1 MGGHA
6 GAGLPAAL
14 GGAGTKRGGA
24 KCGGRAGP
32 GRSAALSEAGIGDQR
47 QPIVEGMDLPM
58 ASGQFDR
65 DAARRNDANYLH
77 LLKNSPN
84 TSYILVTARGEVAIK
99 SAHVYGQAP
108 HGGLTPPDLA
118 NMEAEQLLELSHAQL
133 AQLPF
138 STKEPYYLGKYGEKS
153 YLALRVEAPDQAPS
167 QQLEENWPCH
177 FAPLRAVAGML
188 EPYQGELAAAAVAL
202 ATWDKNTKFCERC
215 GASLEIACAGWE
227 KHCTACAHVT
237 YPRTDPAIIVAIT
250 DDAERLLL
258 IHGATW
264 QPGRYSVVAGFVEA
278 GESLEAAVAREALEE
293 TGIKISQASY
303 CASQPWPFP
312 RSLMFAFTARAGGQ
326 QEPKA
331 DMQEVGHA
339 FWASREEFTQLVL
352 EGKVIVPGRASSG
365 HALVRAWYG
374 RELPQPR

>member
-1 MGGHA
+1 
-6 GAGLPAAL
+6 
-14 GGAGTKRGGA
+14 
-24 KCGGRAGP
+24 
-32 GRSAALSEAGIGDQR
+32 
-47 QPIVEGMDLPM
+47 M
-58 ASGQFDR
+58 ATGQFDR
-65 DAARRNDANYLH
+65 DAARRNDANYLNS
-77 LLKNSPN
+77 LKDSPN

-99 SAHVYGQAP
+99 SDHVYGQAP
-108 HGGLTPPDLA
+108 HGGLTPPDA
-118 NMEAEQLLELSHAQL
+118 HMEAEQLLELSHAQV

-138 STKEPYYLGKYGEKS
+138 SPQELYYLGKYGEKS
-153 YLALRVEAPDQAPS
+153 YLALRVEASS
-167 QQLEENWPCH
+167 QQLEENWQHC

-215 GASLEIACAGWE
+215 GASLKLACAGWE
-227 KHCTACAHVT
+227 KHCSACAHIT

-278 GESLEAAVAREALEE
+278 GESLEAAVVREALEE

-303 CASQPWPFP
+303 CSSQPWPFP
-312 RSLMFAFTARAGGQ
+312 RSLMFAFTARAAGQ

-339 FWASREEFTQLVL
+339 FWVSREEFTQLVL
-352 EGKVIVPGRASSG
+352 AGKVIVPGRASSG

>member
-1 MGGHA
+1 
-6 GAGLPAAL
+6 
-14 GGAGTKRGGA
+14 
-24 KCGGRAGP
+24 
-32 GRSAALSEAGIGDQR
+32 
-47 QPIVEGMDLPM
+47 MDLPM

-65 DAARRNDANYLH
+65 DAARRNDANYLNS
-77 LLKNSPN
+77 LKDLPN

-99 SAHVYGQAP
+99 SDHVYGQAP

-118 NMEAEQLLELSHAQL
+118 HMEAEQLLELSHAQV

-138 STKEPYYLGKYGEKS
+138 SPQEPYYLGKYGEKS
-153 YLALRVEAPDQAPS
+153 YLALRVEAPS
-167 QQLEENWPCH
+167 QQLEENWQHC

-215 GASLEIACAGWE
+215 GASLKLACAGWE
-227 KHCTACAHVT
+227 KHCTACAHIT

-278 GESLEAAVAREALEE
+278 GESLEAAVVREALEE

-303 CASQPWPFP
+303 CSSQPWPFP

-339 FWASREEFTQLVL
+339 FWVSREEFTQLVL

>member
-1 MGGHA
+1 
-6 GAGLPAAL
+6 
-14 GGAGTKRGGA
+14 
-24 KCGGRAGP
+24 
-32 GRSAALSEAGIGDQR
+32 
-47 QPIVEGMDLPM
+47 M

-65 DAARRNDANYLH
+65 DAARRNDANYLNS
-77 LLKNSPN
+77 LKDSPN

-118 NMEAEQLLELSHAQL
+118 HMEAEQLLELNHAQV

-138 STKEPYYLGKYGEKS
+138 SIQEPYYLGKYGEKS
-153 YLALRVEAPDQAPS
+153 YLALRVEAPS
-167 QQLEENWPCH
+167 QQLEENWQHC

-215 GASLEIACAGWE
+215 GASLKLACAGWE
-227 KHCTACAHVT
+227 KHCTACAHIT

-303 CASQPWPFP
+303 CSSQPWPFP

-331 DMQEVGHA
+331 DTQEVGHA
-339 FWASREEFTQLVL
+339 FWVSREEFTQLVL
-352 EGKVIVPGRASSG
+352 EGRVIVPGRASSG

>member
-1 MGGHA
+1 
-6 GAGLPAAL
+6 
-14 GGAGTKRGGA
+14 
-24 KCGGRAGP
+24 
-32 GRSAALSEAGIGDQR
+32 
-47 QPIVEGMDLPM
+47 M

-65 DAARRNDANYLH
+65 DAVRRNDANYLNS
-77 LLKNSPN
+77 LKDSPN

-99 SAHVYGQAP
+99 SDHVYGQAP

-118 NMEAEQLLELSHAQL
+118 HMEAEQLLELSHAQV

-138 STKEPYYLGKYGEKS
+138 SPQEPYYLGKYGEKS
-153 YLALRVEAPDQAPS
+153 YLALRVEAPS
-167 QQLEENWPCH
+167 QQLEEDWPCH

-188 EPYQGELAAAAVAL
+188 EPYQGDLAAAAVAL

-215 GASLEIACAGWE
+215 GASLKLACAGWE
-227 KHCTACAHVT
+227 KHCTACAHIT

-278 GESLEAAVAREALEE
+278 GESLEAAVVREALEE

-303 CASQPWPFP
+303 CSSQPWPFP

>member
-1 MGGHA
+1 
-6 GAGLPAAL
+6 
-14 GGAGTKRGGA
+14 
-24 KCGGRAGP
+24 
-32 GRSAALSEAGIGDQR
+32 
-47 QPIVEGMDLPM
+47 M

-65 DAARRNDANYLH
+65 DAVRRNDANYLNS
-77 LLKNSPN
+77 LKDSPN
-84 TSYILVTARGEVAIK
+84 TSYILVTACGEVAIK
-99 SAHVYGQAP
+99 SDHVYGQAP

-118 NMEAEQLLELSHAQL
+118 HMEAEQLLELSHAQV

-138 STKEPYYLGKYGEKS
+138 SPQEPYYLGKYGEKS
-153 YLALRVEAPDQAPS
+153 YLALRVEAPS
-167 QQLEENWPCH
+167 QQLEENCQYC

-215 GASLEIACAGWE
+215 GASLELACAGWE
-227 KHCTACAHVT
+227 KHCTACAYIT

-250 DDAERLLL
+250 DDAGRLLL

-278 GESLEAAVAREALEE
+278 GESLEAAVVREALEE

-303 CASQPWPFP
+303 CSSQPWPFP

-339 FWASREEFTQLVL
+339 FWVSREEFTQLVL

-365 HALVRAWYG
+365 HALVRDWYG

>member
-1 MGGHA
+1 
-6 GAGLPAAL
+6 
-14 GGAGTKRGGA
+14 
-24 KCGGRAGP
+24 
-32 GRSAALSEAGIGDQR
+32 
-47 QPIVEGMDLPM
+47 M

-108 HGGLTPPDLA
+108 RGGLTPPDLA
-118 NMEAEQLLELSHAQL
+118 NMEAEQLLELNHAQV

-138 STKEPYYLGKYGEKS
+138 SPQEPYYLGKYGEKS
-153 YLALRVEAPDQAPS
+153 YLALRVEAPS
-167 QQLEENWPCH
+167 QRLEENLQHC

-215 GASLEIACAGWE
+215 GASLKLACAGWE
-227 KHCTACAHVT
+227 KHCTACAHIT

-278 GESLEAAVAREALEE
+278 GESLEAAVVREALEE
-293 TGIKISQASY
+293 TGIKVSQASY
-303 CASQPWPFP
+303 CSSQPWPFP

-339 FWASREEFTQLVL
+339 FWVSREEFTQLVL

>member
-1 MGGHA
+1 
-6 GAGLPAAL
+6 
-14 GGAGTKRGGA
+14 
-24 KCGGRAGP
+24 
-32 GRSAALSEAGIGDQR
+32 
-47 QPIVEGMDLPM
+47 M

-65 DAARRNDANYLH
+65 DAVRRNDANYLNS
-77 LLKNSPN
+77 LKDSPN

-99 SAHVYGQAP
+99 STHVYGQAP

-118 NMEAEQLLELSHAQL
+118 HMEAEQLLELSHAQV

-138 STKEPYYLGKYGEKS
+138 SPQEPYYLGKYGEKS
-153 YLALRVEAPDQAPS
+153 YLALRVEAPS
-167 QQLEENWPCH
+167 QQLEENCQYC

-215 GASLEIACAGWE
+215 GASLKLACAGWE
-227 KHCTACAHVT
+227 KHCTACAHIT

-278 GESLEAAVAREALEE
+278 GESLEAAVVREALEE
-293 TGIKISQASY
+293 TGIKVSQASY
-303 CASQPWPFP
+303 CSSQPWPFP

-339 FWASREEFTQLVL
+339 FWVSREEFTQLVL

>member
-1 MGGHA
+1 
-6 GAGLPAAL
+6 
-14 GGAGTKRGGA
+14 
-24 KCGGRAGP
+24 
-32 GRSAALSEAGIGDQR
+32 
-47 QPIVEGMDLPM
+47 M

-65 DAARRNDANYLH
+65 DAARRNDANYLNS
-77 LLKNSPN
+77 LKDSPN

-99 SAHVYGQAP
+99 SDHVYGQAP

-118 NMEAEQLLELSHAQL
+118 HMEAEQLLELNHAQV

-138 STKEPYYLGKYGEKS
+138 SPQEPYYLGKYGEKS
-153 YLALRVEAPDQAPS
+153 YLALRVEAPS
-167 QQLEENWPCH
+167 QQLEENCQYC

-215 GASLEIACAGWE
+215 GASLKLACAGWE
-227 KHCTACAHVT
+227 KHCTACAHIT

-278 GESLEAAVAREALEE
+278 GESLEAAVVREALEE

-303 CASQPWPFP
+303 CSSQPWPFP

-339 FWASREEFTQLVL
+339 FWVSREEFTQLVL

-374 RELPQPR
+374 RELPQPC

>member
-1 MGGHA
+1 
-6 GAGLPAAL
+6 
-14 GGAGTKRGGA
+14 
-24 KCGGRAGP
+24 
-32 GRSAALSEAGIGDQR
+32 
-47 QPIVEGMDLPM
+47 M

-65 DAARRNDANYLH
+65 DAARRNDANYLNS
-77 LLKNSPN
+77 LKDSPN

-99 SAHVYGQAP
+99 STHVYGQAP

-118 NMEAEQLLELSHAQL
+118 HMEAEQLLELSHAQV

-138 STKEPYYLGKYGEKS
+138 SIQEPYYLGKYGEKS
-153 YLALRVEAPDQAPS
+153 YLALRVEAPS
-167 QQLEENWPCH
+167 QQLEENWQHC
-177 FAPLRAVAGML
+177 FAPLRAVAGIL

-215 GASLEIACAGWE
+215 GASLKLACAGWE
-227 KHCTACAHVT
+227 KHCTACAHIT

-293 TGIKISQASY
+293 TGIKVSQASY
-303 CASQPWPFP
+303 CSSQPWPFP
-312 RSLMFAFTARAGGQ
+312 RSLMFAFTARASGQ
-326 QEPKA
+326 QTPKA

>member
-1 MGGHA
+1 
-6 GAGLPAAL
+6 
-14 GGAGTKRGGA
+14 
-24 KCGGRAGP
+24 
-32 GRSAALSEAGIGDQR
+32 
-47 QPIVEGMDLPM
+47 M

-65 DAARRNDANYLH
+65 DAARRNDANYLNS
-77 LLKNSPN
+77 LKDSPN

-99 SAHVYGQAP
+99 SDHVYGQAP

-118 NMEAEQLLELSHAQL
+118 NMEAEQLLELNHAQV

-138 STKEPYYLGKYGEKS
+138 SPQEPYYLGKYGEKS
-153 YLALRVEAPDQAPS
+153 YLALRVEAPS
-167 QQLEENWPCH
+167 QQLEENWQRC

-215 GASLEIACAGWE
+215 GASLKLACAGWE
-227 KHCTACAHVT
+227 KHCTACAHIT

>member
-1 MGGHA
+1 
-6 GAGLPAAL
+6 
-14 GGAGTKRGGA
+14 
-24 KCGGRAGP
+24 
-32 GRSAALSEAGIGDQR
+32 
-47 QPIVEGMDLPM
+47 M

-99 SAHVYGQAP
+99 SDHVYGQAP

-118 NMEAEQLLELSHAQL
+118 NMEAEQLLELSHAQV

-138 STKEPYYLGKYGEKS
+138 SPQEPYYLGKYGEKS
-153 YLALRVEAPDQAPS
+153 YLALRVEAPS
-167 QQLEENWPCH
+167 QQLEENWQHC

-202 ATWDKNTKFCERC
+202 AAWDKATKFCERC
-215 GASLEIACAGWE
+215 GASLKLACAGWE
-227 KHCTACAHVT
+227 KHCSACAHIT

-278 GESLEAAVAREALEE
+278 GESLEAAVVREALEE

-303 CASQPWPFP
+303 CSSQPWPFP

-339 FWASREEFTQLVL
+339 FWVSREEFTQLVL

>member
-1 MGGHA
+1 
-6 GAGLPAAL
+6 
-14 GGAGTKRGGA
+14 
-24 KCGGRAGP
+24 
-32 GRSAALSEAGIGDQR
+32 
-47 QPIVEGMDLPM
+47 M

-65 DAARRNDANYLH
+65 DAARRNDANYLNS
-77 LLKNSPN
+77 LKDSPN
-84 TSYILVTARGEVAIK
+84 TSYILVTACGEVAIK
-99 SAHVYGQAP
+99 SDHVYGQAP

-118 NMEAEQLLELSHAQL
+118 NMEAEQLLELNHAQV

-138 STKEPYYLGKYGEKS
+138 SPQEPYYLGKYGEKS
-153 YLALRVEAPDQAPS
+153 YLALRVEASS
-167 QQLEENWPCH
+167 QQLEENCQYC

-215 GASLEIACAGWE
+215 GASLKLACAGWE
-227 KHCTACAHVT
+227 KHCTACAHIT

-278 GESLEAAVAREALEE
+278 GESLEAAVVREALEE

-303 CASQPWPFP
+303 CSSQPWPFP

-339 FWASREEFTQLVL
+339 FWVSREEFTQLVL

>member
-1 MGGHA
+1 
-6 GAGLPAAL
+6 
-14 GGAGTKRGGA
+14 
-24 KCGGRAGP
+24 
-32 GRSAALSEAGIGDQR
+32 
-47 QPIVEGMDLPM
+47 M

-65 DAARRNDANYLH
+65 DAARRNDANYLNS
-77 LLKNSPN
+77 LKDSPN

-99 SAHVYGQAP
+99 STHVYGQAP
-108 HGGLTPPDLA
+108 RGGLTPPDLA
-118 NMEAEQLLELSHAQL
+118 NMEAEQLLELNHAQL

-138 STKEPYYLGKYGEKS
+138 SHQEPYYLGKYGEKS
-153 YLALRVEAPDQAPS
+153 YLALRVEASS
-167 QQLEENWPCH
+167 QQLEENCQYC

-188 EPYQGELAAAAVAL
+188 EPYQGDLAAAAVAL

-215 GASLEIACAGWE
+215 GASLKLACAGWE
-227 KHCTACAHVT
+227 KHCTACAHIT

-303 CASQPWPFP
+303 CSSQPWPFP

>member
-1 MGGHA
+1 
-6 GAGLPAAL
+6 
-14 GGAGTKRGGA
+14 
-24 KCGGRAGP
+24 
-32 GRSAALSEAGIGDQR
+32 
-47 QPIVEGMDLPM
+47 M

-65 DAARRNDANYLH
+65 DAARRNDANYLNS
-77 LLKNSPN
+77 LKDSPN

-99 SAHVYGQAP
+99 SDHVYGQAP

-118 NMEAEQLLELSHAQL
+118 HMEAEQLLELSHAQV

-138 STKEPYYLGKYGEKS
+138 SPQEPYYLGKYGEKS
-153 YLALRVEAPDQAPS
+153 YLALRVEALGQQVPKRAAGQAPS
-167 QQLEENWPCH
+167 QQLEENWQRC

-215 GASLEIACAGWE
+215 GASLKLACAGWE
-227 KHCTACAHVT
+227 KHCTACAYIT

-278 GESLEAAVAREALEE
+278 GESLEAAVVREALEE

-303 CASQPWPFP
+303 CSSQPWPFP

-339 FWASREEFTQLVL
+339 FWVSREEFTQLVL

>member
-1 MGGHA
+1 
-6 GAGLPAAL
+6 
-14 GGAGTKRGGA
+14 
-24 KCGGRAGP
+24 
-32 GRSAALSEAGIGDQR
+32 
-47 QPIVEGMDLPM
+47 M

-65 DAARRNDANYLH
+65 DAARRNDANYLNS
-77 LLKNSPN
+77 LKDSPN

-118 NMEAEQLLELSHAQL
+118 HMEAEQLLELNHAQV

-138 STKEPYYLGKYGEKS
+138 SIQEPYYLGKYGEKS
-153 YLALRVEAPDQAPS
+153 YLALRVEALGQQVPKRAAGQPSAGCQAAVAQVPEHAAGQASS
-167 QQLEENWPCH
+167 QQPEENWQHC

-215 GASLEIACAGWE
+215 GASLKLACAGWE
-227 KHCTACAHVT
+227 KHCTACAHIT

-374 RELPQPR
+374 CELPQPR

>member
-1 MGGHA
+1 
-6 GAGLPAAL
+6 
-14 GGAGTKRGGA
+14 
-24 KCGGRAGP
+24 
-32 GRSAALSEAGIGDQR
+32 
-47 QPIVEGMDLPM
+47 M

-65 DAARRNDANYLH
+65 DAARRNDANYLNS
-77 LLKNSPN
+77 LKDSPN
-84 TSYILVTARGEVAIK
+84 TSYILVTACGEVAIK
-99 SAHVYGQAP
+99 SDHVYGQAP

-118 NMEAEQLLELSHAQL
+118 HMEAEQLLELSHAQV

-138 STKEPYYLGKYGEKS
+138 SPQEPYYLGKYGEKS
-153 YLALRVEAPDQAPS
+153 YLALRVEAPS
-167 QQLEENWPCH
+167 QQLEEDWPCH

-188 EPYQGELAAAAVAL
+188 EPYQGDLAAAAVAL

-215 GASLEIACAGWE
+215 GASLKLACAGWE
-227 KHCTACAHVT
+227 KHCTACAHIT

-278 GESLEAAVAREALEE
+278 GESLEAAVVREALEE

-303 CASQPWPFP
+303 CSSQPWPFP

-339 FWASREEFTQLVL
+339 FWVSREEFTQLVL

>member
-1 MGGHA
+1 
-6 GAGLPAAL
+6 
-14 GGAGTKRGGA
+14 
-24 KCGGRAGP
+24 
-32 GRSAALSEAGIGDQR
+32 
-47 QPIVEGMDLPM
+47 M

-65 DAARRNDANYLH
+65 DAARRNDANYLNS
-77 LLKNSPN
+77 LKDSPN

-99 SAHVYGQAP
+99 SDHVYGQAP

-118 NMEAEQLLELSHAQL
+118 HMEAEQLLELSHAQV

-138 STKEPYYLGKYGEKS
+138 SPQEPYYLGKYGEKS
-153 YLALRVEAPDQAPS
+153 YLALRVEALGQQVPKRAAGQAPS
-167 QQLEENWPCH
+167 QQLEENWQRC

-215 GASLEIACAGWE
+215 GASLKLACAGWE
-227 KHCTACAHVT
+227 KHCTACAHIT
-237 YPRTDPAIIVAIT
+237 YPRTYPAIIVAIT

-278 GESLEAAVAREALEE
+278 GESLEAAVVREALEE

-303 CASQPWPFP
+303 CSSQPWPFP

-339 FWASREEFTQLVL
+339 FWVSREEFTQLVL

>member
-1 MGGHA
+1 
-6 GAGLPAAL
+6 
-14 GGAGTKRGGA
+14 
-24 KCGGRAGP
+24 
-32 GRSAALSEAGIGDQR
+32 
-47 QPIVEGMDLPM
+47 M

-65 DAARRNDANYLH
+65 DAVRRNDANYLH
-77 LLKNSPN
+77 SLKNSPN

-99 SAHVYGQAP
+99 STHVYGQAP
-108 HGGLTPPDLA
+108 RGGLTPPDLA

-138 STKEPYYLGKYGEKS
+138 SPQEPYYLGKYGEKS
-153 YLALRVEAPDQAPS
+153 YFALRVEAPS
-167 QQLEENWPCH
+167 QQLEENWQHC

-215 GASLEIACAGWE
+215 GASLKLACAGWE
-227 KHCTACAHVT
+227 KHCTACAHIT

-278 GESLEAAVAREALEE
+278 GESLEAAVVREALEE

-303 CASQPWPFP
+303 CSSQPWPFP

-339 FWASREEFTQLVL
+339 FWVSREEFTQLVL

>member
-1 MGGHA
+1 
-6 GAGLPAAL
+6 
-14 GGAGTKRGGA
+14 
-24 KCGGRAGP
+24 
-32 GRSAALSEAGIGDQR
+32 
-47 QPIVEGMDLPM
+47 M

-65 DAARRNDANYLH
+65 DAVRRNDANYLNS
-77 LLKNSPN
+77 LKDSPN

-99 SAHVYGQAP
+99 SDHVYGQAP

-118 NMEAEQLLELSHAQL
+118 NMEAEQLLELSHAQV

-138 STKEPYYLGKYGEKS
+138 SPQEPYYLGKYGEKS
-153 YLALRVEAPDQAPS
+153 YLALRVEALGQQVPKRAAGQAPS
-167 QQLEENWPCH
+167 QQLEENWQHC

-188 EPYQGELAAAAVAL
+188 EPYQGDLAAAAVAL

-215 GASLEIACAGWE
+215 GASLKLACAGWE
-227 KHCTACAHVT
+227 KHCTACAHIT

-278 GESLEAAVAREALEE
+278 GESLEAAVVREALEE

-339 FWASREEFTQLVL
+339 FWVSREEFTQLVL

>member
-1 MGGHA
+1 
-6 GAGLPAAL
+6 
-14 GGAGTKRGGA
+14 
-24 KCGGRAGP
+24 
-32 GRSAALSEAGIGDQR
+32 
-47 QPIVEGMDLPM
+47 M

-65 DAARRNDANYLH
+65 DTARRNDANYLNS
-77 LLKNSPN
+77 LKDSPN

-99 SAHVYGQAP
+99 STHVYGQAP

-118 NMEAEQLLELSHAQL
+118 NMEAEQLLELNHAQV

-138 STKEPYYLGKYGEKS
+138 SPQEPYYLGKYGEKS
-153 YLALRVEAPDQAPS
+153 YLALRVEASS
-167 QQLEENWPCH
+167 QQLEENWQHC

-188 EPYQGELAAAAVAL
+188 EPYQGELAAASVAL

-215 GASLEIACAGWE
+215 GASLELACAGWE
-227 KHCTACAHVT
+227 KRCAACAHIT

-278 GESLEAAVAREALEE
+278 GESLEAAVVREALEE

-303 CASQPWPFP
+303 CSSQPWPFP

-339 FWASREEFTQLVL
+339 FWVSREEFTQLVL

>member
-1 MGGHA
+1 M
-6 GAGLPAAL
+6 
-14 GGAGTKRGGA
+14 
-24 KCGGRAGP
+24 
-32 GRSAALSEAGIGDQR
+32 ALSVAGIGDQR
-47 QPIVEGMDLPM
+47 RPIVEGMDLPM

-65 DAARRNDANYLH
+65 DAARRNDANYLNS
-77 LLKNSPN
+77 LKDSPN

-99 SAHVYGQAP
+99 SDHVYGQAP

-118 NMEAEQLLELSHAQL
+118 NMEAEQLLELNHAQV

-138 STKEPYYLGKYGEKS
+138 SAQEPYYLGKYGEKS
-153 YLALRVEAPDQAPS
+153 YLALRVEAPS

-215 GASLEIACAGWE
+215 GASLKLACAGWE
-227 KHCTACAHVT
+227 KHCTACAHIT

-339 FWASREEFTQLVL
+339 FWVSREEFTQLVL

>member
-1 MGGHA
+1 
-6 GAGLPAAL
+6 
-14 GGAGTKRGGA
+14 
-24 KCGGRAGP
+24 
-32 GRSAALSEAGIGDQR
+32 
-47 QPIVEGMDLPM
+47 M

-77 LLKNSPN
+77 SLKNSPN

-118 NMEAEQLLELSHAQL
+118 HMEAEQLLELSHAQV

-138 STKEPYYLGKYGEKS
+138 SPQEPYYLGKYGEKS
-153 YLALRVEAPDQAPS
+153 YLALRVEAPS
-167 QQLEENWPCH
+167 QQLEENCQYC

-215 GASLEIACAGWE
+215 GASLELACAGWE
-227 KHCTACAHVT
+227 KHCTACAYIT

-250 DDAERLLL
+250 DDAGRLLL

-278 GESLEAAVAREALEE
+278 GESLEAAVVREALEE

-303 CASQPWPFP
+303 CSSQPWPFP

-339 FWASREEFTQLVL
+339 FWVSREEFTQLVL

-365 HALVRAWYG
+365 HALVRDWYG

>member
-1 MGGHA
+1 
-6 GAGLPAAL
+6 
-14 GGAGTKRGGA
+14 
-24 KCGGRAGP
+24 
-32 GRSAALSEAGIGDQR
+32 
-47 QPIVEGMDLPM
+47 M

-65 DAARRNDANYLH
+65 DAARRNDANYLNS
-77 LLKNSPN
+77 LKDSPN

-118 NMEAEQLLELSHAQL
+118 HMEAEQLLELNHAQV

-138 STKEPYYLGKYGEKS
+138 SPQEPYYLGKYGEKS
-153 YLALRVEAPDQAPS
+153 YLALRVEASS
-167 QQLEENWPCH
+167 QQLEENWQHC

-188 EPYQGELAAAAVAL
+188 EPYQGELAAASVAL

-215 GASLEIACAGWE
+215 GASLKLACAGWE
-227 KHCTACAHVT
+227 KHCTACAHIT

-278 GESLEAAVAREALEE
+278 GESLEAAVVREALEE

-303 CASQPWPFP
+303 CSSQPWPFP

-339 FWASREEFTQLVL
+339 FWVSREEFTQLVL

>member
-1 MGGHA
+1 
-6 GAGLPAAL
+6 
-14 GGAGTKRGGA
+14 
-24 KCGGRAGP
+24 
-32 GRSAALSEAGIGDQR
+32 
-47 QPIVEGMDLPM
+47 M

-65 DAARRNDANYLH
+65 DAARRNDANYLNS
-77 LLKNSPN
+77 LKDSPN

-118 NMEAEQLLELSHAQL
+118 NMEAEQLLELSHAQV

-138 STKEPYYLGKYGEKS
+138 SPQEPYYLGKYGEKS
-153 YLALRVEAPDQAPS
+153 YLALRVEASS
-167 QQLEENWPCH
+167 QQLEENWQHC

-215 GASLEIACAGWE
+215 GASLKLACAGWE
-227 KHCTACAHVT
+227 KHCTACAHIT

-278 GESLEAAVAREALEE
+278 GESLEAAVVREALEE

-303 CASQPWPFP
+303 CSSQPWPFP

-339 FWASREEFTQLVL
+339 FWVSREEFTQLVL

>member
-1 MGGHA
+1 
-6 GAGLPAAL
+6 
-14 GGAGTKRGGA
+14 
-24 KCGGRAGP
+24 
-32 GRSAALSEAGIGDQR
+32 
-47 QPIVEGMDLPM
+47 M

-65 DAARRNDANYLH
+65 DAVRRNDANYLH
-77 LLKNSPN
+77 SLKNSPN

-99 SAHVYGQAP
+99 STHVYGQAP
-108 HGGLTPPDLA
+108 RGGLTPPDLA
-118 NMEAEQLLELSHAQL
+118 NMEAEQLLELNHAQV

-138 STKEPYYLGKYGEKS
+138 SPQEPYYLGKYGEKS
-153 YLALRVEAPDQAPS
+153 YFALRVEAPS
-167 QQLEENWPCH
+167 QQLEENWQHC

-215 GASLEIACAGWE
+215 GASLKLACAGWE
-227 KHCTACAHVT
+227 KHCTACAHIT

-278 GESLEAAVAREALEE
+278 GESLEAAVVREALEE

-303 CASQPWPFP
+303 CSSQPWPFP

>member
-1 MGGHA
+1 
-6 GAGLPAAL
+6 
-14 GGAGTKRGGA
+14 
-24 KCGGRAGP
+24 
-32 GRSAALSEAGIGDQR
+32 
-47 QPIVEGMDLPM
+47 MDLPM

-65 DAARRNDANYLH
+65 DAARRNDANYLNS
-77 LLKNSPN
+77 LKDSPN

-118 NMEAEQLLELSHAQL
+118 NMEAEQLLELNHAQV

-138 STKEPYYLGKYGEKS
+138 SPQEPYYLGKYGEKS
-153 YLALRVEAPDQAPS
+153 YLALRVEAPS
-167 QQLEENWPCH
+167 QRLEENCQYC

-188 EPYQGELAAAAVAL
+188 EPYQGDLAAAAVAL

-215 GASLEIACAGWE
+215 GVSLKLACAGWE
-227 KHCTACAHVT
+227 KHCTACAHIT

-303 CASQPWPFP
+303 CSSQPWPFP

-339 FWASREEFTQLVL
+339 FWVSREEFTQLVL

>member
-1 MGGHA
+1 
-6 GAGLPAAL
+6 
-14 GGAGTKRGGA
+14 
-24 KCGGRAGP
+24 
-32 GRSAALSEAGIGDQR
+32 
-47 QPIVEGMDLPM
+47 M

-65 DAARRNDANYLH
+65 DAVRRNDANYLH
-77 LLKNSPN
+77 SLKNSPN

-99 SAHVYGQAP
+99 STHVYGQAP
-108 HGGLTPPDLA
+108 RGGLTPPDLA
-118 NMEAEQLLELSHAQL
+118 NMEAEQLLELSHAQV

-138 STKEPYYLGKYGEKS
+138 SPQEPYYLGKYGEKS
-153 YLALRVEAPDQAPS
+153 YFALRVEAPS
-167 QQLEENWPCH
+167 QQLEENWQHC

-215 GASLEIACAGWE
+215 GASLKLACAGWE
-227 KHCTACAHVT
+227 KHCTACAHIT

-278 GESLEAAVAREALEE
+278 GESLEAAVVREALEE

-303 CASQPWPFP
+303 CSSQPWPFP

>member
-1 MGGHA
+1 
-6 GAGLPAAL
+6 
-14 GGAGTKRGGA
+14 
-24 KCGGRAGP
+24 
-32 GRSAALSEAGIGDQR
+32 
-47 QPIVEGMDLPM
+47 M

-65 DAARRNDANYLH
+65 DAARRNDANYLNS
-77 LLKNSPN
+77 LKDSPN

-99 SAHVYGQAP
+99 SDHVYGQAP

-118 NMEAEQLLELSHAQL
+118 HMEAEQLLELSHAQV

-138 STKEPYYLGKYGEKS
+138 SPQEPYYLGKYGEKS
-153 YLALRVEAPDQAPS
+153 YLALRVEALGQQVPKRAAGQAPS
-167 QQLEENWPCH
+167 QQLEENWQHC

-215 GASLEIACAGWE
+215 GASLKLACAGWE
-227 KHCTACAHVT
+227 KHCTACAHIT

-278 GESLEAAVAREALEE
+278 GESLEAAVVREALEE

-303 CASQPWPFP
+303 CSSQPWPFP

-339 FWASREEFTQLVL
+339 FWVSREEFTQLVL

>member
-1 MGGHA
+1 
-6 GAGLPAAL
+6 
-14 GGAGTKRGGA
+14 
-24 KCGGRAGP
+24 
-32 GRSAALSEAGIGDQR
+32 
-47 QPIVEGMDLPM
+47 M

-65 DAARRNDANYLH
+65 DAARRNDANYLNS
-77 LLKNSPN
+77 LKDLPN

-99 SAHVYGQAP
+99 SDHVYGQAP

-118 NMEAEQLLELSHAQL
+118 HMEAEQLLELSHAQV

-138 STKEPYYLGKYGEKS
+138 SPQEPYYLGKYGEKS
-153 YLALRVEAPDQAPS
+153 YLALRVEAPS
-167 QQLEENWPCH
+167 QRLEENWQHC

-215 GASLEIACAGWE
+215 GASLKLACAGWE
-227 KHCTACAHVT
+227 KHCTACAHIT

-326 QEPKA
+326 QEPRA

>member
-1 MGGHA
+1 
-6 GAGLPAAL
+6 
-14 GGAGTKRGGA
+14 
-24 KCGGRAGP
+24 
-32 GRSAALSEAGIGDQR
+32 
-47 QPIVEGMDLPM
+47 M

-65 DAARRNDANYLH
+65 DAARRNDANYLNS
-77 LLKNSPN
+77 LKDSPN

-99 SAHVYGQAP
+99 SDHVYGQAP
-108 HGGLTPPDLA
+108 HDGLTPPDLA
-118 NMEAEQLLELSHAQL
+118 HMEAEQLLELSHAQV

-138 STKEPYYLGKYGEKS
+138 SPQEPYYLGKYGEKS
-153 YLALRVEAPDQAPS
+153 YLALHVEAPS
-167 QQLEENWPCH
+167 QQLEENWQHC

-215 GASLEIACAGWE
+215 GASLKLAYAGWE
-227 KHCTACAHVT
+227 KHCTACAHIT

-278 GESLEAAVAREALEE
+278 GESLEAAVVREALEE

-303 CASQPWPFP
+303 CSSQPWPFP

-339 FWASREEFTQLVL
+339 FWVSREEFTQLVL

-374 RELPQPR
+374 CELPQPR

>member
-1 MGGHA
+1 
-6 GAGLPAAL
+6 
-14 GGAGTKRGGA
+14 
-24 KCGGRAGP
+24 
-32 GRSAALSEAGIGDQR
+32 
-47 QPIVEGMDLPM
+47 M

-65 DAARRNDANYLH
+65 DAVRRNDANYLNS
-77 LLKNSPN
+77 LKDSPN

-99 SAHVYGQAP
+99 SDHVYGQAP
-108 HGGLTPPDLA
+108 HGGLTPPDA
-118 NMEAEQLLELSHAQL
+118 HMEAEQLLELNHAQV

-138 STKEPYYLGKYGEKS
+138 SPQEPYYLGKYGEKS

-227 KHCTACAHVT
+227 KRCTACAHIT

-278 GESLEAAVAREALEE
+278 GESLEAAVVREALEE

-303 CASQPWPFP
+303 CSSQPWPFP

-339 FWASREEFTQLVL
+339 FWVSREEFTQLVL
-352 EGKVIVPGRASSG
+352 EGKAIVPGRASSG

>member
-1 MGGHA
+1 
-6 GAGLPAAL
+6 
-14 GGAGTKRGGA
+14 
-24 KCGGRAGP
+24 
-32 GRSAALSEAGIGDQR
+32 
-47 QPIVEGMDLPM
+47 M

-65 DAARRNDANYLH
+65 DAARRNDANYLNS
-77 LLKNSPN
+77 LKDLPN

-99 SAHVYGQAP
+99 SDHVYGQAP

-118 NMEAEQLLELSHAQL
+118 HMEAEQLLELNHAQV

-138 STKEPYYLGKYGEKS
+138 SPQEPYYLGKYGEKS
-153 YLALRVEAPDQAPS
+153 YLALRVEAPS
-167 QQLEENWPCH
+167 QQLEENWQRC

-215 GASLEIACAGWE
+215 GASLKLACAGWE
-227 KHCTACAHVT
+227 KHCTACAHIT

-293 TGIKISQASY
+293 TGIKVSQASY
-303 CASQPWPFP
+303 CSSQPWPFP

>member
-1 MGGHA
+1 
-6 GAGLPAAL
+6 
-14 GGAGTKRGGA
+14 
-24 KCGGRAGP
+24 
-32 GRSAALSEAGIGDQR
+32 
-47 QPIVEGMDLPM
+47 M

-65 DAARRNDANYLH
+65 DAVRRNDVNYLNS
-77 LLKNSPN
+77 LKDSPN
-84 TSYILVTARGEVAIK
+84 TSYILVTARGEVALK
-99 SAHVYGQAP
+99 SDHVYGQAP

-118 NMEAEQLLELSHAQL
+118 HMEAEQLLELSHAQVT
-133 AQLPF
+133 QLPF
-138 STKEPYYLGKYGEKS
+138 SPQEPYYLGKYGEKS
-153 YLALRVEAPDQAPS
+153 YLALRVEAPS
-167 QQLEENWPCH
+167 QQLEENWQHC

-215 GASLEIACAGWE
+215 GASLKLACAGWE
-227 KHCTACAHVT
+227 KHCTACANIT

-303 CASQPWPFP
+303 CSSQPWPFP

-339 FWASREEFTQLVL
+339 FWVSREEFTQLVL

>member
-1 MGGHA
+1 
-6 GAGLPAAL
+6 
-14 GGAGTKRGGA
+14 
-24 KCGGRAGP
+24 
-32 GRSAALSEAGIGDQR
+32 
-47 QPIVEGMDLPM
+47 M

-65 DAARRNDANYLH
+65 DAVRRNDANYLNS
-77 LLKNSPN
+77 LKDSPN

-118 NMEAEQLLELSHAQL
+118 HMEAEQLLELSHAQV

-138 STKEPYYLGKYGEKS
+138 SPQEPYYLGKYGEKS
-153 YLALRVEAPDQAPS
+153 YLALRVEAPS
-167 QQLEENWPCH
+167 QQLEENWQYC

-215 GASLEIACAGWE
+215 GASLKLACAGWE
-227 KHCTACAHVT
+227 KHCTACAHIT

-278 GESLEAAVAREALEE
+278 GESLEAAVVREALEE

-303 CASQPWPFP
+303 CSSQPWPFP

-339 FWASREEFTQLVL
+339 FWVSREEFTQLVL

>member
-1 MGGHA
+1 
-6 GAGLPAAL
+6 
-14 GGAGTKRGGA
+14 
-24 KCGGRAGP
+24 
-32 GRSAALSEAGIGDQR
+32 
-47 QPIVEGMDLPM
+47 M

-65 DAARRNDANYLH
+65 DAARRNDANYLNS
-77 LLKNSPN
+77 LKDSPN

-99 SAHVYGQAP
+99 SDHVYGQAP

-118 NMEAEQLLELSHAQL
+118 NMEAEQLLELNHAQVE
-133 AQLPF
+133 QLPF
-138 STKEPYYLGKYGEKS
+138 SHQELYYLGKYGEKS
-153 YLALRVEAPDQAPS
+153 YLALRVEASS
-167 QQLEENWPCH
+167 QQLEENCQYC

-188 EPYQGELAAAAVAL
+188 EPYQGDLAAAAVAL

-215 GASLEIACAGWE
+215 GASLKLACAGWE
-227 KHCTACAHVT
+227 KHCTACAHIT

-303 CASQPWPFP
+303 CSSQPWPFP

>member
-1 MGGHA
+1 
-6 GAGLPAAL
+6 
-14 GGAGTKRGGA
+14 
-24 KCGGRAGP
+24 
-32 GRSAALSEAGIGDQR
+32 
-47 QPIVEGMDLPM
+47 M

-65 DAARRNDANYLH
+65 DAARRNDANYLNS
-77 LLKNSPN
+77 LKDSPN

-99 SAHVYGQAP
+99 SDHVYGQAP

-118 NMEAEQLLELSHAQL
+118 NMEAEQLLELNHAQV

-138 STKEPYYLGKYGEKS
+138 SPQEPYYLGKYGEKS
-153 YLALRVEAPDQAPS
+153 YLALRVEAPS
-167 QQLEENWPCH
+167 QQLEENCQYC

-215 GASLEIACAGWE
+215 GASLKLACAGWE
-227 KHCTACAHVT
+227 KHCTACAHIT

-278 GESLEAAVAREALEE
+278 GESLEAAVVREALEE

-303 CASQPWPFP
+303 CSSQPWPFP

>member
-1 MGGHA
+1 
-6 GAGLPAAL
+6 
-14 GGAGTKRGGA
+14 
-24 KCGGRAGP
+24 
-32 GRSAALSEAGIGDQR
+32 
-47 QPIVEGMDLPM
+47 M

-65 DAARRNDANYLH
+65 DAARRNDANYLNS
-77 LLKNSPN
+77 LKDSPN
-84 TSYILVTARGEVAIK
+84 TNYILVTARGEVAIK
-99 SAHVYGQAP
+99 SDHVYGQAP

-118 NMEAEQLLELSHAQL
+118 NMEAEQLLELNHAQV

-138 STKEPYYLGKYGEKS
+138 SPQEPYYLGKYGEKS
-153 YLALRVEAPDQAPS
+153 YLALRVEAPGQQISGEQAAGQAAGQVPGQQALG
-167 QQLEENWPCH
+167 QQLEENWQHC

-215 GASLEIACAGWE
+215 GASLKLACAGWE
-227 KHCTACAHVT
+227 KHCSACAHIT

-250 DDAERLLL
+250 DEAERLLL

-278 GESLEAAVAREALEE
+278 GESLEAAVVREALEE
-293 TGIKISQASY
+293 TGIKISQVSY
-303 CASQPWPFP
+303 CSSQPWPFP
-312 RSLMFAFTARAGGQ
+312 RSLMFAFTARADGQ

-339 FWASREEFTQLVL
+339 FWVSREEFTQLVL
-352 EGKVIVPGRASSG
+352 AGKVIVPGRASSG

>member
-1 MGGHA
+1 
-6 GAGLPAAL
+6 
-14 GGAGTKRGGA
+14 
-24 KCGGRAGP
+24 
-32 GRSAALSEAGIGDQR
+32 
-47 QPIVEGMDLPM
+47 M

-65 DAARRNDANYLH
+65 DAVRRNDANYLNS
-77 LLKNSPN
+77 LKDSPN

-118 NMEAEQLLELSHAQL
+118 HMEAEQLLELSHAQV

-138 STKEPYYLGKYGEKS
+138 SPQEPYYLGKYGEKS
-153 YLALRVEAPDQAPS
+153 YLALRVEAPS
-167 QQLEENWPCH
+167 QQLEEDWPCH

-188 EPYQGELAAAAVAL
+188 EPYQGDLAAAAVAL

-215 GASLEIACAGWE
+215 GASLKLACAGWE
-227 KHCTACAHVT
+227 KHCTACAHIT

-278 GESLEAAVAREALEE
+278 GESLEAAVVREALEE

-303 CASQPWPFP
+303 CSSQPWPFP

-339 FWASREEFTQLVL
+339 FWVSREEFTQLVL

>member
-1 MGGHA
+1 
-6 GAGLPAAL
+6 
-14 GGAGTKRGGA
+14 
-24 KCGGRAGP
+24 
-32 GRSAALSEAGIGDQR
+32 
-47 QPIVEGMDLPM
+47 M

-65 DAARRNDANYLH
+65 DAVRRNDANYLNS
-77 LLKNSPN
+77 LKDSPN

-99 SAHVYGQAP
+99 SDHVYGQAP

-118 NMEAEQLLELSHAQL
+118 HMEAEQLLELNHAQV

-138 STKEPYYLGKYGEKS
+138 SPQEPYYLGKYGEKS
-153 YLALRVEAPDQAPS
+153 YLALRVEASS
-167 QQLEENWPCH
+167 QQLEENWQHC

-188 EPYQGELAAAAVAL
+188 EPYQGELAAASVAL

-215 GASLEIACAGWE
+215 GASLELACAGWE
-227 KHCTACAHVT
+227 KRCAACAHIT

-303 CASQPWPFP
+303 CSSQPWPFP

-339 FWASREEFTQLVL
+339 FWVSREEFTQLVL

>member
-1 MGGHA
+1 
-6 GAGLPAAL
+6 
-14 GGAGTKRGGA
+14 
-24 KCGGRAGP
+24 
-32 GRSAALSEAGIGDQR
+32 
-47 QPIVEGMDLPM
+47 M

-65 DAARRNDANYLH
+65 DAVRRNDANYLH
-77 LLKNSPN
+77 SLKNSPN

-99 SAHVYGQAP
+99 STHVYGQAP
-108 HGGLTPPDLA
+108 RGGLTPPDLA
-118 NMEAEQLLELSHAQL
+118 NMEAEQLLELNHAQL

-138 STKEPYYLGKYGEKS
+138 SPQEPYYLGKYGEKS
-153 YLALRVEAPDQAPS
+153 YLALRVEAPS
-167 QQLEENWPCH
+167 QQLEENWQRC

-215 GASLEIACAGWE
+215 GASLKLACAGWE
-227 KHCTACAHVT
+227 KHCTACAHIT

-278 GESLEAAVAREALEE
+278 GESLEAAVVREALEE

-303 CASQPWPFP
+303 CSSQPWPFP

-339 FWASREEFTQLVL
+339 FWVSREEFTQLVL